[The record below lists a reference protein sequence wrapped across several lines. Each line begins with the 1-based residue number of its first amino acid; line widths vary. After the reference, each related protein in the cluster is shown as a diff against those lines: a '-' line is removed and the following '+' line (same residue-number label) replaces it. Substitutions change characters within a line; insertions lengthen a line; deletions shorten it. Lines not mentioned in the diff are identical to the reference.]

1 MTDKF
6 KVLQLPTQP
15 LQKIIPLELDM
26 AREIARDN
34 VTGELL
40 KTRFEEAGYETQL
53 DDEGDLYVLGT
64 WVNLRI
70 VLYPDYA
77 SMLLRGHLTINGDLT
92 DEELQKLSAD
102 ANYRGFMVRYVAHRW
117 DDGDAALIGNH
128 VIYYPFGLNMP
139 NLIFSVRKFVE
150 TLRGFYDEH
159 KSNERIF
166 PQIQP

>member
-15 LQKIIPLELDM
+15 IQKNIPLELEM

-40 KTRFEEAGYETQL
+40 KARFEEAGYETQL
-53 DDEGDLYVLGT
+53 DDDGDLYVLGT

-70 VLYPDYA
+70 ILYPDYA
-77 SMLLRGHLTINGDLT
+77 SMLIRGHLLLNSKQT
-92 DEELQKLSAD
+92 DEELEQLSGD
-102 ANYRGFMVRYVAHRW
+102 ANYRGVLVRYAAQRVN
-117 DDGDAALIGNH
+117 DGDVAVIGNH

-150 TLRGFYDEH
+150 TLKAFYDEH

-166 PQIQP
+166 PKSD